1 MTGRYAFL
9 VATPAPKCAS
19 IAGSALFP
27 SPPPSYGAGWA
38 KTPPVSRTCPAMLR
52 LLYGKQLLTGF
63 APMENVSTQ
72 MVLVA
77 EASVD

>member
-27 SPPPSYGAGWA
+27 SPPPSYGAGCA
-38 KTPPVSRTCPAMLR
+38 KTRQSVERARRCCVCSTASSFWPVSHPWQTSAR
-52 LLYGKQLLTGF
+52 
-63 APMENVSTQ
+63 Q
-72 MVLVA
+72 MVLV
-77 EASVD
+77 